1 MSWERNNLLCSDLT
15 TRPRPELGTILVTG
29 ATGYIGGRLVTEL
42 LARGYKVRVMARVDT
57 GECQNRWPEAE
68 TVVADAL
75 KKDQLKPALSG
86 VHTAYY
92 LIHPSFIGYKK
103 YRTTD
108 FNAAK
113 NFREVADAAGIKRII
128 LLSTII
134 DQTSLNDSMQSK
146 ISQIPQEFKKSIVP
160 VTQLRVATIIGSGS
174 AFYELLNNLIKK
186 SRLILLPK
194 WSKNKVQPVS
204 LRSLM
209 HVLVGVLETEDDIG
223 NEYDVC
229 GDEVLTYEEMFKVFS
244 ELLNKKKIYIRTFIS
259 YPKFYSYFAS
269 LVTPLP
275 ESIIRSMIIRGRFEM
290 ICQNKPDHI
299 KSFYVP
305 LKFRDS
311 ILRAMSKEEHDE
323 VVTRWSDEYPRE
335 HELAV
340 KLSDLK
346 TKPRFVSSYS
356 MLTDESKEELFRSF
370 CKIGGEEGWLRNN
383 WMWKLRGL
391 LDRLLLG
398 VGISRGRRSAT
409 TLRLNDVIDFWRVE
423 EIVETSKFLL
433 RAEMKLPGR
442 AWLEF
447 MVTDENRKRKLT
459 TTAYYQ
465 TKGLW
470 GNLYW
475 YTFLP
480 FHHVIFTNLLKQI
493 EIKSIQEQGS
503 S

>member
-1 MSWERNNLLCSDLT
+1 MSWEKSNLLCSDLT
-15 TRPRPELGTILVTG
+15 TTPKPELGIIMVTG
-29 ATGYIGGRLVTEL
+29 ATGYIGGRLVPEL
-42 LARGYKVRVMARVDT
+42 LARGYRVRVMARVDT
-57 GECQNRWPEAE
+57 GECEERWPQAE

-75 KKDQLKPALSG
+75 KKEQLKKALIG

-113 NFREVADAAGIKRII
+113 NFREVADEAGIKRII

-134 DQTSLNDSMQSK
+134 DLSSLNDSIQSK
-146 ISQIPQEFKKSIVP
+146 ISQIPQEFKKSRIP

-174 AFYELLNNLIKK
+174 AFYELLKNLIRK
-186 SRLILLPK
+186 SPVILLPK
-194 WSKNKVQPVS
+194 WSKNKVQPIS

-209 HVLVGVLETEDDIG
+209 HVLVGVLETEESIG

-244 ELLNKKKIYIRTFIS
+244 ELLHRKKIYIRTFVS

-290 ICQNKPDHI
+290 VCQNNMDHI
-299 KSFYVP
+299 KSFYTP
-305 LKFRDS
+305 LRFKES
-311 ILRAMSKEEHDE
+311 ILRAMSKEEQDE
-323 VVTRWSDEYPRE
+323 VLTRWSDEYPRE

-346 TKPRFVSSYS
+346 TKPKFISSYS
-356 MLTDESKEELFRSF
+356 RLTDRSKEGLFRSF
-370 CKIGGEEGWLRNN
+370 CKIGGDEGWLRNN

-391 LDRLLLG
+391 MDRLLLG
-398 VGISRGRRSAT
+398 VGISRGRRSAS

-423 EIVETSKFLL
+423 EIIENNKLLL
-433 RAEMKLPGR
+433 RAEMKLPGK

-447 MVTDENRKRKLT
+447 MVNEENGKRKLT
-459 TTAYYQ
+459 TTAYYH
-465 TKGLW
+465 TKGIW

-480 FHHVIFTNLLKQI
+480 FHHIIFTNLLKQI
-493 EIKSIQEQGS
+493 ELNSGDV
-503 S
+503 